1 MADGIVQIDVVASA
15 EGAEAGFNQVATAA
29 EGMARKVEN
38 SAGQAGKSVDSIGQN
53 AVKSADQFNSAEGR
67 MSASIKRATTNLE
80 LLGKTASQKLEFQ
93 IGQKGL
99 DAAKFEPM
107 LAKLRE
113 LEAAN
118 TRVGMS
124 AAQTAAALRNVPAQ
138 FTDIAVSLASG
149 QKPMTVLLQQ
159 GGQLKDM
166 FGGVGAAAKA
176 VGGYVASLINPVTLA
191 AAAVGG
197 LGYAFYSG
205 AAEAD
210 EFRKNL
216 ILTGN
221 ASGLTT
227 DKFNAMAQ
235 SMANIGGITRG
246 AAAEALTAMAASGN
260 IGAESIERL
269 TKTAIQF
276 EKAGGPAVAE
286 TVKQFEALGKEPV
299 KASVELSEKTH
310 YLTLAVYEQIK
321 SLEEQGK
328 SSEAAALAQ
337 KTWADALDQRT
348 PQMVQNLG
356 YLETALDNIKR
367 SAAGAWDWVKD
378 IGRDSTSAEMIYALK
393 NKIAEADKDIASGS
407 INSNR
412 LKQQR
417 EQWKSELAELVAA
430 NIAKEGEAKRH
441 ADAQKKEEARIA
453 ATAGADKLIES
464 QRSKREQYSAEL
476 KKLDEQ
482 RTGDLISEE
491 KYQQAK
497 AALAKKYE
505 EKPKASKA
513 DKVENAYQ
521 SILDSLN
528 KQLGSAEKLNAV
540 EKLNVELQEK
550 KYAKLNPA
558 QKENLLLIAQQI
570 DMQKRAE
577 AEGKATLQWIA
588 DGADAQKKSLKSL
601 NDELEKSIREVATY
615 GMRRGEIAEYDLRLI
630 DEQIAAERALN
641 AEIGVGSSEVL
652 RQLELQRS
660 KRQEILGQ
668 ARKLDQLDAGKKAA
682 EEAKRAAEEAAA
694 AWQKTIDRIDQ
705 TFHDSF
711 TRMLE
716 NGRADWDA
724 FGKSLAT
731 SFKTAV
737 ADEIYKLTIKPI
749 VVSVV
754 SSFAGGAAQAAGAA
768 AGQSGSGIGGVV
780 QGVQSAYGAYNS
792 GISNAATAFATSGM
806 GQYMGLS
813 TTSAAGAMGPPTAEG
828 AYGYTAGGTALTS
841 SGSSFVSSAGP
852 YAAALAA
859 MIYGDN
865 LMKAG
870 WGLDNNRKGYAASA
884 VGATA
889 GGVIAGMAAGASS
902 GASAGSTVGPWG
914 TVIGAVVG
922 AIAVPVLSRLF
933 GHNRNTN
940 ADATGVQGTFD
951 LGGFTGNQWQQFSKK
966 GGTFRSDRRWTDPF
980 EVAPDIDKALDSSFK
995 QAVAKMQEMGKT
1007 LGVETVKSIDG
1018 FTHEFSLQLSD
1029 NGDMSKAGEK
1039 LAAEITKAAD
1049 EIAARMVPN
1058 IDEFKRLGETASQT
1072 FERLN
1077 NEVKGTDAILLAM
1090 GKDAAAAFGGVGLS
1104 SIAAREALIDLAG
1117 GLDQLSSKTQFFY
1130 GNFYDANEQLHRAA
1144 DQAQKVLDKGFADL
1158 GLSLPTDRKGFRD
1171 LVESYGKDLSTES
1184 SRKYFNALLD
1194 LQDEFNAVAKEA
1206 ESTSDKLK
1214 QATAAAQTSQ
1224 GSIFDTFASDAQK
1237 LDAAKKIVNDA
1248 FSSIGRAVP
1257 DSAASFLELSQSLVP
1272 TDKASQDLI
1281 NTLAKVSNAFAYVE
1295 KSVADTAAGITASAN
1310 AAAASRRSVM
1320 DSYDPASA
1328 VTRAQADI
1336 NAAFAKYG
1344 ATAPTDRAGLAAVA
1358 QSIDTNTALGREQM
1372 AALQALTGSF
1382 DTVFAARSQA
1392 TSSQRS
1398 LQDSFDPSGAVARA
1412 QSDIAVAFGKYGA
1425 TAPTDRAGV
1434 AAVASS
1440 IDTNTALGKQQMAEL
1455 AALSGAF
1462 DTVFSA
1468 QEKASQMAADAAKT
1482 AADEQARAAQAAL
1495 DAAQRAADEQA
1506 RIAQQAAE
1514 EQMRLATQVHDS
1526 ISGALKSL
1534 LGQSQQFEAQSRQM
1548 AQATLQ
1554 SALVI
1559 AKAGGSLINFQGLDA
1574 ALETVTKLDKATFA
1588 TATGYAVEFGR
1599 TANLLTQLE
1608 QYTRI
1613 NGSHANGL
1621 DYVPFDGYI
1630 AQLHRGERVQTA
1642 ASASAA
1648 DATVEEVKALRS
1660 DLNAI
1665 GAALAAYT
1673 QKTAKILAK
1682 LDVEGIATRV

>member
-1 MADGIVQIDVVASA
+1 
-15 EGAEAGFNQVATAA
+15 
-29 EGMARKVEN
+29 
-38 SAGQAGKSVDSIGQN
+38 
-53 AVKSADQFNSAEGR
+53 
-67 MSASIKRATTNLE
+67 
-80 LLGKTASQKLEFQ
+80 
-93 IGQKGL
+93 
-99 DAAKFEPM
+99 
-107 LAKLRE
+107 
-113 LEAAN
+113 
-118 TRVGMS
+118 
-124 AAQTAAALRNVPAQ
+124 
-138 FTDIAVSLASG
+138 
-149 QKPMTVLLQQ
+149 
-159 GGQLKDM
+159 
-166 FGGVGAAAKA
+166 
-176 VGGYVASLINPVTLA
+176 
-191 AAAVGG
+191 
-197 LGYAFYSG
+197 
-205 AAEAD
+205 
-210 EFRKNL
+210 
-216 ILTGN
+216 
-221 ASGLTT
+221 
-227 DKFNAMAQ
+227 
-235 SMANIGGITRG
+235 
-246 AAAEALTAMAASGN
+246 
-260 IGAESIERL
+260 
-269 TKTAIQF
+269 
-276 EKAGGPAVAE
+276 
-286 TVKQFEALGKEPV
+286 
-299 KASVELSEKTH
+299 
-310 YLTLAVYEQIK
+310 
-321 SLEEQGK
+321 
-328 SSEAAALAQ
+328 
-337 KTWADALDQRT
+337 
-348 PQMVQNLG
+348 
-356 YLETALDNIKR
+356 
-367 SAAGAWDWVKD
+367 
-378 IGRDSTSAEMIYALK
+378 
-393 NKIAEADKDIASGS
+393 
-407 INSNR
+407 
-412 LKQQR
+412 
-417 EQWKSELAELVAA
+417 
-430 NIAKEGEAKRH
+430 
-441 ADAQKKEEARIA
+441 
-453 ATAGADKLIES
+453 
-464 QRSKREQYSAEL
+464 
-476 KKLDEQ
+476 
-482 RTGDLISEE
+482 
-491 KYQQAK
+491 
-497 AALAKKYE
+497 
-505 EKPKASKA
+505 
-513 DKVENAYQ
+513 
-521 SILDSLN
+521 
-528 KQLGSAEKLNAV
+528 
-540 EKLNVELQEK
+540 
-550 KYAKLNPA
+550 
-558 QKENLLLIAQQI
+558 
-570 DMQKRAE
+570 
-577 AEGKATLQWIA
+577 
-588 DGADAQKKSLKSL
+588 
-601 NDELEKSIREVATY
+601 
-615 GMRRGEIAEYDLRLI
+615 
-630 DEQIAAERALN
+630 
-641 AEIGVGSSEVL
+641 
-652 RQLELQRS
+652 
-660 KRQEILGQ
+660 
-668 ARKLDQLDAGKKAA
+668 
-682 EEAKRAAEEAAA
+682 
-694 AWQKTIDRIDQ
+694 
-705 TFHDSF
+705 
-711 TRMLE
+711 
-716 NGRADWDA
+716 
-724 FGKSLAT
+724 
-731 SFKTAV
+731 
-737 ADEIYKLTIKPI
+737 
-749 VVSVV
+749 
-754 SSFAGGAAQAAGAA
+754 
-768 AGQSGSGIGGVV
+768 
-780 QGVQSAYGAYNS
+780 
-792 GISNAATAFATSGM
+792 
-806 GQYMGLS
+806 MGLS
-813 TTSAAGAMGPPTAEG
+813 TTSASGAMGPPTAEG

-859 MIYGDN
+859 LIYGDN

-940 ADATGVQGTFD
+940 ADATGVRGTFD
-951 LGGFTGNQWQQFSKK
+951 LSGFSGEQWQQFSKK

-980 EVAPDIDKALDSSFK
+980 GVTSDIDKALDSSFT
-995 QAVAKMQEMGKT
+995 QAVAKMQDMGKT
-1007 LGVETVKSIDG
+1007 LGVEAVKSIEG
-1018 FTHEFSLQLSD
+1018 FQHTFSLQLSD

-1039 LAAEITKAAD
+1039 LAEEITKAAD

-1090 GKDAAAAFGGVGLS
+1090 GKDASEAFGGVGIA
-1104 SIAAREALIDLAG
+1104 SISARENLIDQAG
-1117 GLDQLSSKTQFFY
+1117 GLDKLSSKTQSY
-1130 GNFYDANEQLHRAA
+1130 YANFYTSDEQMQRAA
-1144 DQAQKVLDKGFADL
+1144 AQAQKVLDKGFADL

-1171 LVESYGKDLSTES
+1171 LVESYGKDLSTEI

-1295 KSVADTAAGITASAN
+1295 KSVADTAAGITAAAN

-1320 DSYDPASA
+1320 DSYDPNGA
-1328 VTRAQADI
+1328 VTRAQSDI
-1336 NAAFAKYG
+1336 NAAFARYG
-1344 ATAPTDRAGLAAVA
+1344 ATAPTDRSGLAAVA
-1358 QSIDTNTALGREQM
+1358 NSIDTNTALGREQM

-1412 QSDIAVAFGKYGA
+1412 QSDITVAFGKYGA

-1468 QEKASQMAADAAKT
+1468 QEKAAQMAADAAKT
-1482 AADEQARAAQAAL
+1482 AADASQKAADEQARAAQAAL

-1534 LGQSQQFEAQSRQM
+1534 LGQSEQFEAQSRQM